1 MEPTDIDTTETFRL
15 KNAPIIEAVIDI
27 DCDMPP
33 AFSLQAVEAKAGEL
47 LKEAYPKSRV
57 QLLEKHQIEQK
68 GDEPPKHST
77 WRGIQALQFL
87 HDDERQLVQIRAG
100 GFSFNRLNPYTS
112 LDDYLPEI
120 GKTWHLFVRLTSPV
134 QIRAVR
140 LRYINRIL
148 LPLTRGQVRLEDYVK
163 MSPEPADDKLTLRS
177 FLTQYAAIEEET
189 GHEVNVVVT
198 SQPPENERAPIIFDN
213 CVASAVKTEPQ
224 DWSWLLA
231 RIQVLRGLKNRVFR
245 NTLTERCLNLF
256 QQP

>member
-1 MEPTDIDTTETFRL
+1 MEPADTTTDIFRL
-15 KNAPIIEAVIDI
+15 KNAPIIEAVVDI
-27 DCDMPP
+27 DCDMSPG
-33 AFSLQAVEAKAGEL
+33 FDLKTVEPKAGEL
-47 LKEAYPKSRV
+47 LKESYPKARV
-57 QLLEKHQIEQK
+57 QLLEQHQIERK
-68 GDEPPKHST
+68 GHEPPKHST

-120 GKTWHLFVRLTSPV
+120 RKTWELFVQLTSPI
-134 QIRAVR
+134 QIRVVR

-148 LPLTRGQVRLEDYVK
+148 LPLTEGQVQLEEYVK
-163 MSPEPADDKLTLRS
+163 MSPEPADDKLFLRS
-177 FLTQYAAIEEET
+177 FLMQYTAIEQGT

-198 SQPPENERAPIIFDN
+198 SQAPETEKAPIIFDN
-213 CVASAVKTEPQ
+213 CVASAAKAEPQ
-224 DWSWLLA
+224 DWPWLLA
-231 RIQVLRGLKNRVFR
+231 RIHLLRGLKNRVFR

>member
-1 MEPTDIDTTETFRL
+1 MEPTHTDTTELFRL
-15 KNAPIIEAVIDI
+15 KNAPIIEAVVDI

-33 AFSLQAVEAKAGEL
+33 AFSLKAVEAKAREL
-47 LKEAYPKSRV
+47 LKEYYPKFRV
-57 QLLEKHQIEQK
+57 QLLEQHHIGQK

-87 HDDERQLVQIRAG
+87 HDDEKQLVQFRSG

-120 GKTWHLFVRLTSPV
+120 GKMWGLFVQLTSPI
-134 QIRAVR
+134 QIRVVR

-148 LPLTRGQVRLEDYVK
+148 LPLTQGQVQLEDYVK
-163 MSPEPADDKLTLRS
+163 MSPEPADDKLFLRS
-177 FLTQYAAIEEET
+177 FLMQYTAMEDGT

-213 CVASAVKTEPQ
+213 CVASAVKAEPE
-224 DWSWLLA
+224 DWAWLLA
-231 RIQVLRGLKNRVFR
+231 RIQILRGLKNRVFR
-245 NTLTERCLNLF
+245 NTLTERCLSLF